1 MPQWD
6 IVPSALLEAWKQ
18 VARHLT
24 EPCAKQ
30 GGVRRTGRFQVRQ
43 LPLFVPGDWAGCY
56 PYARSMPAAS
66 SADEAVVPDSRSLCR
81 DGIDPAEHEYGAA
94 SVVGSWRRGLC
105 ACGRRA
111 CPPSRALGALFS
123 CGPRGDKLA
132 WHAPRVT
139 DLRWEGGI
147 RMLAAVPSVS
157 PHDLPV
163 LRGRGTPYR

>member
-18 VARHLT
+18 VARHLA

-66 SADEAVVPDSRSLCR
+66 SADEAVVPVSLQGWNR
-81 DGIDPAEHEYGAA
+81 PGGARIR
-94 SVVGSWRRGLC
+94 GGQRRGLVAPGPLRMWATC
-105 ACGRRA
+105 MPTLSGSRRA
-111 CPPSRALGALFS
+111 LFLRSSR
-123 CGPRGDKLA
+123 
-132 WHAPRVT
+132 
-139 DLRWEGGI
+139 
-147 RMLAAVPSVS
+147 
-157 PHDLPV
+157 
-163 LRGRGTPYR
+163 